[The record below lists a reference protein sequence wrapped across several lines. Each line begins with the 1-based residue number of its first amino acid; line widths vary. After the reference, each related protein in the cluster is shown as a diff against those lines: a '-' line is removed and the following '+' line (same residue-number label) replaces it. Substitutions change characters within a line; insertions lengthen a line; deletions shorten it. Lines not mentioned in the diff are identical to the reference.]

1 VADAEP
7 RRTGLL
13 VDFGGV
19 LTTDL
24 FASFAAFCGKERLDP
39 DRVRDI
45 FRTDEDARRLLVD
58 LETGKIDEEE
68 FEPAFAR
75 MLDVKEAA
83 GLIERLMGGAKADHR
98 MMNAVRAA
106 RDRGVRTGL
115 VSNSWGVRRYD
126 HDLLGQLF
134 DGVVISGEIGIRKPS
149 KEIYV
154 LGAEAIDTPPE
165 ECVFVDD
172 LEFNLTP
179 ARELGMAAIHHTSAD
194 ETVPELERLLGV
206 RLR

>member
-1 VADAEP
+1 VSDA
-7 RRTGLL
+7 RTGLL
-13 VDFGGV
+13 LDFGGV

-24 FASFAAFCGKERLDP
+24 FASFGAFCAAEGIDP

-45 FRTDEDARRLLVD
+45 FRTDEDARRLLIE

-75 MLDVKEAA
+75 MLGVEPAD
-83 GLIERLMGGAKADHR
+83 GLIERLMAGAKPDHR

-106 RDRGVRTGL
+106 RDQGIRTGL

-126 HDLLGQLF
+126 HELLGELF
-134 DGVVISGEIGIRKPS
+134 DGVVISGEVGIRKPS
-149 KEIYV
+149 TQIYV
-154 LGAEAIDTPPE
+154 LGAEAIGKPAA

-179 ARELGMAAIHHTSAD
+179 ARELGMEAVHHTDAD
-194 ETVPELERLLGV
+194 ATVPELERLLGV

>member
-1 VADAEP
+1 VSDEE
-7 RRTGLL
+7 RRGLL
-13 VDFGGV
+13 IDFGGV

-24 FASFAAFCGKERLDP
+24 FASFGAFCSAEGIDP

-45 FRTDEDARRLLVD
+45 FRSDEDARRLLID

-75 MLDVKEAA
+75 MLGVEEAA
-83 GLIERLMGGAKADHR
+83 GLIERLMGGAKPDHR

-106 RDRGVRTGL
+106 RDQGVRTGL

-126 HDLLGQLF
+126 HDLLGELF
-134 DGVVISGEIGIRKPS
+134 DGVVISGEVGIRKPS
-149 KEIYV
+149 RQIYV
-154 LGAEAIDTPPE
+154 LGAEAIDTAAE

-172 LEFNLTP
+172 LEFNLKP

>member
-1 VADAEP
+1 VGDDE
-7 RRTGLL
+7 RRGLL
-13 VDFGGV
+13 IDFGGV

-24 FASFAAFCGKERLDP
+24 FASFGAFCTAEGIDP
-39 DRVRDI
+39 DRVGDI
-45 FRTDEDARRLLVD
+45 FRTDEDARRLLID
-58 LETGKIDEEE
+58 LETGEIDEDE

-75 MLDVKEAA
+75 MLGVEEAA
-83 GLIERLMGGAKADHR
+83 GLIERLMRGAKPDHR

-106 RDRGVRTGL
+106 RDQGVRTGL

-126 HDLLGQLF
+126 HDLLRELF
-134 DGVVISGEIGIRKPS
+134 DGVVISGEVGIRKPS
-149 KEIYV
+149 RQIYV
-154 LGAEAIDTPPE
+154 LGAEAIDTAAE

-172 LEFNLTP
+172 LEFNLKP

>member
-1 VADAEP
+1 VAE
-7 RRTGLL
+7 RTGLL

-24 FASFAAFCGKERLDP
+24 FASFEAFCGKERLDP
-39 DRVRDI
+39 SLVRDI
-45 FRTDEDARRLLVD
+45 FRTDEEARQLLID
-58 LETGKIDEEE
+58 LETGKIDEEG

-75 MLDVKEAA
+75 MLGVKEAD
-83 GLIERLMGGAKADHR
+83 GLIERLMAGAKPDHR

-106 RDRGVRTGL
+106 RDAGVATGL
-115 VSNSWGVRRYD
+115 VSNSWGVKRYN
-126 HDLLGQLF
+126 HELLDELF
-134 DGVVISGEIGIRKPS
+134 DGTVISGEVGIRKPA
-149 KEIYV
+149 KRIYE
-154 LGAEAIDTPPE
+154 LGAEAIGKAPA

-172 LEFNLTP
+172 LDFNLRP
-179 ARELGMAAIHHTSAD
+179 ARELGMATVHHTSAE

>member
-1 VADAEP
+1 VAE
-7 RRTGLL
+7 RSGLL

-24 FASFAAFCGKERLDP
+24 FASFEAFCGKERLDP
-39 DRVRDI
+39 GRVRDI
-45 FRTDEDARRLLVD
+45 FRTDEDARRLLID
-58 LETGKIDEEE
+58 LETGKIDEDE

-75 MLDVKEAA
+75 MLEVKEAD
-83 GLIERLMGGAKADHR
+83 GLIERLMAGAKPEHR

-106 RDRGVRTGL
+106 HDQGVRTGL

-126 HDLLGQLF
+126 HDVLAQLF
-134 DGVVISGEIGIRKPS
+134 DGVVISGEVGIRKPA
-149 KEIYV
+149 KRIYV
-154 LGAEAIDTPPE
+154 LGAEAIGKPPE

-172 LEFNLTP
+172 LDFNLAP
-179 ARELGMAAIHHTSAD
+179 ARELGMATVHHTSVD

>member
-1 VADAEP
+1 VSE

-24 FASFAAFCGKERLDP
+24 FASFSAFCAAEGLDRG
-39 DRVRDI
+39 RVGDI
-45 FRTDEDARRLLVD
+45 FRTDEDARRLLID

-75 MLDVKEAA
+75 LLELKEAD
-83 GLIERLMGGAKADHR
+83 GLIERLMAGAKPEHR

-106 RDRGVRTGL
+106 RDQGVKTGL
-115 VSNSWGVRRYD
+115 VSNSWGVKRYD
-126 HDLLGQLF
+126 RGLLAELF
-134 DGVVISGEIGIRKPS
+134 DGVVISGDVGVRKPATR
-149 KEIYV
+149 IYL
-154 LGAEAIDTPPE
+154 LGAEAIGLPPAD
-165 ECVFVDD
+165 CVFVDD
-172 LEFNLTP
+172 LDFNLAP
-179 ARELGMAAIHHTSAD
+179 ARELGMAAVHHTAVE
-194 ETVPELERLLGV
+194 ETLAELERLLGV